1 MFELVQVAEN
11 TYYISNPSKIGVYRL
26 SDTDVCL
33 IDSGISKDT
42 GKRILK
48 VINAQGWR
56 IRCIINTHSHAD
68 HIGGNAYLQ
77 EQTGCD
83 VFSKG
88 FEAVYIENTFLEPTT
103 LFGAFPCS
111 DLRHKFL
118 MAQPSVVKNISD
130 SDLPSQLKIVD
141 LPGHAF
147 DMIGVL
153 TPDGVLFAGDTV
165 ISQATI
171 DKYKVFYLFDVKTHI
186 QTLESLKQFDAKV
199 FVPSHTEPVE
209 DITELVDFNLKSLLE
224 IKDIIL
230 EKLQVPTAFDE
241 LIKYLFDKFEL
252 KLTFEQYALIG
263 STVKSYLS
271 WLKDEG
277 IVNVSFDDNMM
288 RWYTV

>member
-11 TYYISNPSKIGVYRL
+11 TYYISNPTKIGVYRL
-26 SDTDVCL
+26 NDTDVCL
-33 IDSGISKDT
+33 VDSGMSKDV

-48 VINAQGWR
+48 VVNANGWR

-83 VFSKG
+83 IFSKG
-88 FEAVYIENTFLEPTT
+88 LEAVYTANPFLEPTT

-118 MAQPSVVKNISD
+118 MAQPSVVKDISD
-130 SDLPSQLKIVD
+130 SDYPEQLKIVD

-186 QTLESLKQFDAKV
+186 QTLEALKQFDAKV

-277 IVNVSFDDNMM
+277 IVNVSFDNNIM
-288 RWYTV
+288 RWMAV